1 MKGKLKMLIKKSYE
15 PFLYKFLAIAKDIFK
30 KTGSKNIVIFGDGEK
45 LKFIANN
52 YAGIFDYHTEKFD
65 REMYDFKNAAYEI
78 SSLPNDDIKLEKL
91 KFYPCS
97 DEYLSSV
104 EKFFVNT
111 DYFATHVFELDSG
124 DECKIAKI
132 VTLSEAWL
140 CDDDL
145 KFINKLKNFDVYVCS
160 DKVSFNDRVGNEWNA
175 EYILCN
181 EAVEFDNG
189 HTTASITLIFNTRY
203 NPRKSESVQ
212 QKINFEKDDDLASE
226 IIKEIEE
233 LPEKVTVEVVGN
245 DTYAE
250 EKELDNLMSEA
261 EKLEEEF
268 EDDFDPM
275 LA

>member
-1 MKGKLKMLIKKSYE
+1 M
-15 PFLYKFLAIAKDIFK
+15 
-30 KTGSKNIVIFGDGEK
+30 
-45 LKFIANN
+45 
-52 YAGIFDYHTEKFD
+52 
-65 REMYDFKNAAYEI
+65 
-78 SSLPNDDIKLEKL
+78 
-91 KFYPCS
+91 
-97 DEYLSSV
+97 
-104 EKFFVNT
+104 
-111 DYFATHVFELDSG
+111 DSC

-145 KFINKLKNFDVYVCS
+145 KFINKLKNFDVYVCL
-160 DKVSFNDRVGNEWNA
+160 DKDSFNDRVGNEWNA

-189 HTTASITLIFNTRY
+189 YTTASITLIFNTRY
-203 NPRKSESVQ
+203 NPRKSEAVQ
-212 QKINFEKDDDLASE
+212 QKINFEKGDLASE
-226 IIKEIEE
+226 IMDKIEE

-245 DTYAE
+245 DTYVE

>member
-1 MKGKLKMLIKKSYE
+1 
-15 PFLYKFLAIAKDIFK
+15 
-30 KTGSKNIVIFGDGEK
+30 
-45 LKFIANN
+45 
-52 YAGIFDYHTEKFD
+52 
-65 REMYDFKNAAYEI
+65 
-78 SSLPNDDIKLEKL
+78 
-91 KFYPCS
+91 
-97 DEYLSSV
+97 
-104 EKFFVNT
+104 
-111 DYFATHVFELDSG
+111 
-124 DECKIAKI
+124 
-132 VTLSEAWL
+132 
-140 CDDDL
+140 
-145 KFINKLKNFDVYVCS
+145 
-160 DKVSFNDRVGNEWNA
+160 
-175 EYILCN
+175 
-181 EAVEFDNG
+181 
-189 HTTASITLIFNTRY
+189 LIFNTRY